1 MVSLLEG
8 VLRDAPNDVPAL
20 NELAWLRATAADSAY
35 RDARQALRL
44 TNRAQRVGG
53 GAHDAAVFD
62 TEAAA
67 LASDGQFYI
76 AVLTAEHALDLARKA
91 GDDSLARQIS
101 ERLAG
106 YRAGRPYRQPA
117 PTRGR

>member
-35 RDARQALRL
+35 RDTKQALEL
-44 TNRAQRVGG
+44 TNRAIMRG
-53 GAHDAAVFD
+53 GAPDAGVFD
-62 TEAAA
+62 TQAAA
-67 LASDGQFYI
+67 IASDGRYHE
-76 AVLTAEHALDLARKA
+76 AVLAAEHALELARNA

-101 ERLAG
+101 ERVAG